1 MFEIVIILLLYLY
14 VHEVNDH
21 QQVMLF
27 VLNIRFHHLIVDEY
41 LVEIYY
47 VNMHMIIND
56 IIKEKNLTIVMN
68 KFLNFQMI
76 YLIIEIVF
84 EEKIELNF
92 HIDLVNN
99 EMLIKKFVQMMYDV
113 LFDIDNKELNQ

>member
-1 MFEIVIILLLYLY
+1 
-14 VHEVNDH
+14 
-21 QQVMLF
+21 MLF